1 MGESPTGGGFGV
13 PDDAEVGEG
22 LKLRHQLVVFV
33 TPVPLTENLVQN
45 GK

>member
-1 MGESPTGGGFGV
+1 MGERPAGGGVRV